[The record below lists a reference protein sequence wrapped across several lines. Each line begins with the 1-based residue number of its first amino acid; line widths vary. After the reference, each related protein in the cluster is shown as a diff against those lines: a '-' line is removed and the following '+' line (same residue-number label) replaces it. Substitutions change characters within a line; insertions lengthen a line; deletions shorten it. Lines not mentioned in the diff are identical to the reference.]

1 MPAEEAVAQVP
12 PDLVDLEAVAQ
23 DRQVQQQMLESL
35 TLVAEVAG
43 SLLVQVMVEQ
53 VDLAL
58 LYFLIHLVIIS
69 ILAQGSMQKQ

>member
-43 SLLVQVMVEQ
+43 SLLVQVMVDQ

-58 LYFLIHLVIIS
+58 L
-69 ILAQGSMQKQ
+69 

>member
-69 ILAQGSMQKQ
+69 ILAQGSMRKQ